1 MLGRGVLSRLHTLTQ
16 QETFTLTLYLDID
29 QNKPANRKRGFVV
42 QAEALLKDLKATH
55 GPDRQLADANR
66 RALELVKKLRPK
78 GRSALVVVNTPTKL
92 AEIHE
97 LGLPFAA
104 SAHWRKGA
112 FLRPIVE
119 AMDENE
125 RYGVVLTSTT
135 RARIFTSYMGE
146 ITEHED
152 LISDTTSR
160 IAGPRHRSVAIAE
173 QARDAGTRK
182 RWRSTPSG
190 SSTLSTISP
199 CAAPFDRLIVAGTKK
214 ATAQLV
220 RLLPRRLQGKL
231 VRTITMPVT
240 ASKKEVLDG
249 ILKLQEG
256 MEREQEALLIEGL
269 ESELHDG
276 GKAVAGFAPVLDAI
290 NHGRVWKLLYDKK
303 LKVKGGE
310 CGDCGSYTPETR
322 GPCPYC
328 GGKVKPV
335 DPDPRS
341 PQPDRPRDGR
351 PGRGRRRPRG
361 QAPRQAR
368 LHRGV
373 VAVLES
379 FCENCR
385 VGGSSVGWAWAHLQ
399 KLPGP

>member
-42 QAEALLKDLKATH
+42 QAEALLKDLKTTH
-55 GPDRQLADANR
+55 GPDRRLADANR
-66 RALELVKKLRPK
+66 RALGLVKKLRPK
-78 GRSALVVVNTPTKL
+78 GRSALVVVNSSLKL
-92 AEIHE
+92 AEIYE

-104 SAHWRKGA
+104 SAHWRTGA

-146 ITEHED
+146 VTEHD
-152 LISDTTSR
+152 GLISDTTARSKALGTDQWKSQGKR
-160 IAGPRHRSVAIAE
+160 EKRHDEEVAHHAKKVI
-173 QARDAGTRK
+173 DALHDLALLG
-182 RWRSTPSG
+182 
-190 SSTLSTISP
+190 
-199 CAAPFDRLIVAGTKK
+199 PFDRLIVAGTKK

-240 ASKKEVLDG
+240 ASKKEVYEG
-249 ILKLQEG
+249 ILKLQQR
-256 MEREQEALLIEGL
+256 MERDQENALMDGL

-290 NHGRVWKLLYDKK
+290 NQGRVWKLFYAKS
-303 LKVKGGE
+303 LKVNGGQCTE
-310 CGDCGSYTPETR
+310 CSAYSPQTK
-322 GPCPYC
+322 GPCTYC
-328 GGKVKPV
+328 GGKVKKVAQCLDRLSQSVFDMAGKVEVV
-335 DPDPRS
+335 DGP
-341 PQPDRPRDGR
+341 
-351 PGRGRRRPRG
+351 
-361 QAPRQAR
+361 AAKR
-368 LHRGV
+368 LAKNDSIAALLRY
-373 VAVLES
+373 
-379 FCENCR
+379 
-385 VGGSSVGWAWAHLQ
+385 
-399 KLPGP
+399 

>member
-55 GPDRQLADANR
+55 GPDRQLADTNR

-119 AMDENE
+119 AMNENE

-135 RARIFTSYMGE
+135 RARIFTVHMGE
-146 ITEHED
+146 ISEHED
-152 LISDTTSR
+152 LISDTSSR
-160 IAGPRHRSVAIAE
+160 SKAL
-173 QARDAGTRK
+173 GTDQ
-182 RWRSTPSG
+182 WRSQG
-190 SSTLSTISP
+190 KREKRHDEEVALHAKRVID
-199 CAAPFDRLIVAGTKK
+199 ALHDLALRGPFDRLIVAGTKK

-220 RLLPRRLQGKL
+220 RFLPRRLQGKL
-231 VRTITMPVT
+231 VRTITMPMT
-240 ASKKEVLDG
+240 ASKKDVLNG
-249 ILKLQEG
+249 ILKLQEQ
-256 MEREQEALLIEGL
+256 MEREQEAALVEGL
-269 ESELHDG
+269 ETELHDG

-290 NHGRVWKLLYDKK
+290 NHGRVWKLFYEKK

-310 CGDCGSYTPETR
+310 CGDCGSYTPETK

-335 DPDPRS
+335 A
-341 PQPDRPRDGR
+341 QTLDRLS
-351 PGRGRRRPRG
+351 
-361 QAPRQAR
+361 QT
-368 LHRGV
+368 
-373 VAVLES
+373 VLEM
-379 FCENCR
+379 
-385 VGGSSVGWAWAHLQ
+385 GGQVEVVD
-399 KLPGP
+399 GPAAKRLAKHDSIAALLRY

>member
-55 GPDRQLADANR
+55 GPDRQLAVASR

-78 GRSALVVVNTPTKL
+78 GRAAVVVVNTPTKL
-92 AEIHE
+92 AEINE
-97 LGLPFAA
+97 LGLSFAA
-104 SAHWRKGA
+104 SAHWRTGA

-135 RARIFTSYMGE
+135 RARLFTSFMGE

-160 IAGPRHRSVAIAE
+160 SKAL
-173 QARDAGTRK
+173 GTDQ
-182 RWRSTPSG
+182 WRSQG
-190 SSTLSTISP
+190 KREKRHDEEVALHAKKVID
-199 CAAPFDRLIVAGTKK
+199 ALHDLALRGPFDRLIVAGTKK

-240 ASKKEVLDG
+240 ASSKEVLEG
-249 ILKLQEG
+249 ILKLQLT
-256 MEREQEALLIEGL
+256 MEREQESKLIEGL
-269 ESELHDG
+269 EAELHDG

-290 NHGRVWKLLYDKK
+290 NQGRVWKLLYDKK

-310 CGDCGSYTPETR
+310 CGECGSYSPETK

-328 GGKVKPV
+328 GSKVKAVAQTLDRLSQTVFEMGGKVEV
-335 DPDPRS
+335 I
-341 PQPDRPRDGR
+341 DG
-351 PGRGRRRPRG
+351 P
-361 QAPRQAR
+361 AAKR
-368 LHRGV
+368 LGKHDSIAALLRY
-373 VAVLES
+373 
-379 FCENCR
+379 
-385 VGGSSVGWAWAHLQ
+385 
-399 KLPGP
+399 

>member
-29 QNKPANRKRGFVV
+29 QNKQVNRKRGFVV

-55 GPDRQLADANR
+55 GPDRRLADANR
-66 RALELVKKLRPK
+66 RALGLVKKLRPK
-78 GRSALVVVNTPTKL
+78 GSSALVVVNSSLKL
-92 AEIHE
+92 AELYE

-146 ITEHED
+146 ITEYED

-160 IAGPRHRSVAIAE
+160 SKAL
-173 QARDAGTRK
+173 GTDQ
-182 RWRSTPSG
+182 WRSQG
-190 SSTLSTISP
+190 KREKRHNEEVVLHAKRVID
-199 CAAPFDRLIVAGTKK
+199 ALHDLALQGPFDRLIVAGTQK

-240 ASKKEVLDG
+240 ASKKDVLAG
-249 ILKLQEG
+249 ILKLQQR

-269 ESELHDG
+269 EAELHDG
-276 GKAVAGFAPVLDAI
+276 GKAVAGFAPVLDAV
-290 NHGRVWKLLYDKK
+290 NQGRVWKLLYDKK

-310 CGDCGSYTPETR
+310 CGDCGSYTPETK

-328 GGKVKPV
+328 GGKVKAAA
-335 DPDPRS
+335 
-341 PQPDRPRDGR
+341 QTLDRLS
-351 PGRGRRRPRG
+351 
-361 QAPRQAR
+361 QT
-368 LHRGV
+368 
-373 VAVLES
+373 VLEM
-379 FCENCR
+379 
-385 VGGSSVGWAWAHLQ
+385 GGQVEVVDDSAAKRLGKHGSIAAL
-399 KLPGP
+399 LRY

>member
-42 QAEALLKDLKATH
+42 QADALLKDLKATH
-55 GPDRQLADANR
+55 GPDRQLADASR

-78 GRSALVVVNTPTKL
+78 GRAAVVVVNTPTKL

-97 LGLPFAA
+97 LGVPFAA
-104 SAHWRKGA
+104 SAHWRRGA

-135 RARIFTSYMGE
+135 RARLFTSYMGE

-152 LISDTTSR
+152 LIFDTTSR
-160 IAGPRHRSVAIAE
+160 SRAL
-173 QARDAGTRK
+173 GTDQ
-182 RWRSTPSG
+182 WRSQG
-190 SSTLSTISP
+190 RHQRRHDEEVALHAKKVID
-199 CAAPFDRLIVAGTKK
+199 ALHDLALQAPFDRLIVAGTKK

-231 VRTITMPVT
+231 VRTITMSVT
-240 ASKKEVLDG
+240 ATKKEVLEG
-249 ILKLQEG
+249 ILKLQQG
-256 MEREQEALLIEGL
+256 MEREQESQLIEGL
-269 ESELHDG
+269 EAELHDG

-303 LKVKGGE
+303 LKLKGGE
-310 CGDCGSYTPETR
+310 CGDCGSYSPHAK
-322 GPCPYC
+322 GPCVYC
-328 GGKVKPV
+328 GGSVKPV
-335 DPDPRS
+335 A
-341 PQPDRPRDGR
+341 QTLDRLS
-351 PGRGRRRPRG
+351 
-361 QAPRQAR
+361 QT
-368 LHRGV
+368 
-373 VAVLES
+373 VLEM
-379 FCENCR
+379 
-385 VGGSSVGWAWAHLQ
+385 GGKVEVVD
-399 KLPGP
+399 GPAAKRLAKHDSIAALLRY

>member
-29 QNKPANRKRGFVV
+29 QNKQANRKRGFVV
-42 QAEALLKDLKATH
+42 QAEALLKDLKTTH
-55 GPDRQLADANR
+55 GPDRRLATASR
-66 RALELVKKLRPK
+66 RALELVKKLRPN

-160 IAGPRHRSVAIAE
+160 SKAL
-173 QARDAGTRK
+173 GTDQ
-182 RWRSTPSG
+182 WRSQG
-190 SSTLSTISP
+190 KREKRHDEEVALHAKRVID
-199 CAAPFDRLIVAGTKK
+199 ALHDLALQGPFDRLIVAGTKK

-240 ASKKEVLDG
+240 ASKKELLAG
-249 ILKLQEG
+249 ILKLQQG
-256 MEREQEALLIEGL
+256 MEREQETLLMEGL
-269 ESELHDG
+269 EAELHDG
-276 GKAVAGFAPVLDAI
+276 GKAVAGFAPVIDAI

-310 CGDCGSYTPETR
+310 CGECGSYTPETK

-335 DPDPRS
+335 A
-341 PQPDRPRDGR
+341 QTLDRLS
-351 PGRGRRRPRG
+351 
-361 QAPRQAR
+361 QT
-368 LHRGV
+368 
-373 VAVLES
+373 VLEM
-379 FCENCR
+379 
-385 VGGSSVGWAWAHLQ
+385 GGQVEVVD
-399 KLPGP
+399 GPAAKRLGKHGSIAALLRY

>member
-29 QNKPANRKRGFVV
+29 QNKQVNRKRGFVV

-55 GPDRQLADANR
+55 GPDRRLADANR
-66 RALELVKKLRPK
+66 RALGRVKKLRPK
-78 GRSALVVVNTPTKL
+78 GSSALVVVNSSLKL
-92 AEIHE
+92 AELYE

-146 ITEHED
+146 ITEYED

-160 IAGPRHRSVAIAE
+160 SKAL
-173 QARDAGTRK
+173 GTDQ
-182 RWRSTPSG
+182 WRSQG
-190 SSTLSTISP
+190 KREKRHNEEVVLHAKRVID
-199 CAAPFDRLIVAGTKK
+199 ALHDLALQGPFDRLIVAGTQK

-240 ASKKEVLDG
+240 ASKKDVLAG
-249 ILKLQEG
+249 ILKLQQR

-269 ESELHDG
+269 EAELHDG
-276 GKAVAGFAPVLDAI
+276 GKAVAGFAPVLDAV
-290 NHGRVWKLLYDKK
+290 NQGRVWKLLYDKK

-310 CGDCGSYTPETR
+310 CGDCGSYTPETK

-328 GGKVKPV
+328 GGKVKAAA
-335 DPDPRS
+335 
-341 PQPDRPRDGR
+341 QTLDRLS
-351 PGRGRRRPRG
+351 
-361 QAPRQAR
+361 QT
-368 LHRGV
+368 
-373 VAVLES
+373 VLEM
-379 FCENCR
+379 
-385 VGGSSVGWAWAHLQ
+385 GGQVEVVDDSAAKRLGKHGSIAAL
-399 KLPGP
+399 LRY

>member
-29 QNKPANRKRGFVV
+29 QNKQVNRKRGFVV

-55 GPDRQLADANR
+55 GPDRRLADANR
-66 RALELVKKLRPK
+66 RALGLVKKLRPK
-78 GRSALVVVNTPTKL
+78 GSSALVVVNSSLKL
-92 AEIHE
+92 AELYE

-146 ITEHED
+146 ITEYED

-160 IAGPRHRSVAIAE
+160 SKAL
-173 QARDAGTRK
+173 GTDQ
-182 RWRSTPSG
+182 WRSQG
-190 SSTLSTISP
+190 KREKRHNEEVVLHAKRVID
-199 CAAPFDRLIVAGTKK
+199 ALHDLALQGPFDRLIVAGTQK

-240 ASKKEVLDG
+240 ASKKDVLAG
-249 ILKLQEG
+249 ILKLQQR

-269 ESELHDG
+269 EAELHDG
-276 GKAVAGFAPVLDAI
+276 GKAVAGFAPVLDAV
-290 NHGRVWKLLYDKK
+290 NQGRVWKLLYDKK

-310 CGDCGSYTPETR
+310 CGDCGSYTPETK

-328 GGKVKPV
+328 GDKVKAAA
-335 DPDPRS
+335 
-341 PQPDRPRDGR
+341 QTLDRLS
-351 PGRGRRRPRG
+351 
-361 QAPRQAR
+361 QT
-368 LHRGV
+368 
-373 VAVLES
+373 VLEM
-379 FCENCR
+379 
-385 VGGSSVGWAWAHLQ
+385 GGQVEVVDDSAAKRLGKHGSIAAL
-399 KLPGP
+399 LRY